1 MSNRPINTPRPIN
14 AFVTTAALLAAMCSL
29 QSIHAQDT
37 STDCFEIFP
46 VENPAPGFA
55 AFDRSINVLG
65 ILDVYTEPGVSDAK
79 LLHVATITAELLDND
94 ENGDLDHAELC
105 NLLANANAFMPIFS
119 SEGSPAENE
128 LFDNFDGS
136 TFCASAVLY
145 ADEVSPENPADWFE
159 EAVVEEV
166 LHTINHCGHVSLYP
180 AAFDLAPNAS
190 LLTAAMD
197 VARGGQFT
205 TFPSSYP
212 AAAWYHYDD
221 NTCDYECMAIEYLY
235 WCTVS
240 HMGLLDDPNICAA
253 IANEWE
259 PCTPEQFTTTDEL
272 ASSLITNPI
281 YGIPLIA
288 PDGSYCDALNG
299 VPSLNSSPEVE
310 LLAWSPGPG
319 QLTTSSHGL
328 ALQLFDA
335 TGKLVATSKNGL
347 LALHNL
353 LPGIYLVHLEGV
365 TSVKVCVW

>member
-1 MSNRPINTPRPIN
+1 MRSIIHT
-14 AFVTTAALLAAMCSL
+14 LLAATL
-29 QSIHAQDT
+29 ALLLPNQHVQAQ
-37 STDCFEIFP
+37 TDCFEILP
-46 VENPAPGFA
+46 VENPTPGFT

-94 ENGDLDHAELC
+94 EDGDLDHAELC
-105 NLLANANAFMPIFS
+105 SLLANANAFMPLFA
-119 SEGSPAENE
+119 SEGSPAEEE
-128 LFDNFDGS
+128 LFDNFDES
-136 TFCASAVLY
+136 THCASAVLY

-180 AAFDLAPNAS
+180 AAFDLAPNSS

-259 PCTPEQFTTTDEL
+259 LCTPELFATTDEL

-281 YGIPLIA
+281 YGIPSIA
-288 PDGSYCDALNG
+288 PDGSYCDEIDG
-299 VPSLNSSPEVE
+299 VSILNSSTQAEIV
-310 LLAWSPGPG
+310 AWSPGPG
-319 QLTTSSHGL
+319 SLLARVVHNGPIAPSGQHTHLKIFDAAGQLVAESKVNYIEVHGL
-328 ALQLFDA
+328 QAGTYLARLD
-335 TGKLVATSKNGL
+335 GKTA
-347 LALHNL
+347 
-353 LPGIYLVHLEGV
+353 
-365 TSVKVCVW
+365 VKVCVL